1 MMKTIVL
8 ANQKGG
14 CAKTSTTHALGI
26 GLANRGYKVLLAD
39 LDAQCNLCDYCGVDT
54 ENASATLYNVFH
66 GQATIQDAILNIR
79 LGVDLLLGDLLFTKA
94 DSEFVQIGRETM
106 LKKTLG
112 TIQDRYDYCII
123 DTAPSLGILLANA
136 LAAADGVIIPLTASR
151 FSLKGMNQLSRFID
165 EIREDRNPTLKING
179 VLLTRFNKRTVLNRL
194 LLDEVQQS
202 AEQLG
207 TKLYKTTIRQS
218 IVMDESQVMQ
228 EDIYSQNSSIAEDYN
243 NFVDEFLEDEHGD
256 K

>member
-66 GQATIQDAILNIR
+66 GQATIQDAIVNIR

-94 DSEFVQIGRETM
+94 DSEFVGYYLYYEKNPGRR
-106 LKKTLG
+106 LTL
-112 TIQDRYDYCII
+112 Q
-123 DTAPSLGILLANA
+123 
-136 LAAADGVIIPLTASR
+136 
-151 FSLKGMNQLSRFID
+151 
-165 EIREDRNPTLKING
+165 
-179 VLLTRFNKRTVLNRL
+179 KR
-194 LLDEVQQS
+194 
-202 AEQLG
+202 
-207 TKLYKTTIRQS
+207 I
-218 IVMDESQVMQ
+218 
-228 EDIYSQNSSIAEDYN
+228 
-243 NFVDEFLEDEHGD
+243 
-256 K
+256 